1 MKVGTIFDHPI
12 EGTDKTVKLIA
23 IPDRE
28 EGCKGC
34 VFVFDGGDCHSK
46 LLGRRDC
53 AITGSCTQEESI
65 IYKFLEDH
73 SPSASASPEIESL
86 IFSYL
91 SENKVPALP
100 LEEGFK
106 AIEVEGRMFVD
117 ITIQSILTKEGSV
130 RVFLEYKEAP
140 YQINIPLIDLISFV
154 FARLRQIKTYRF
166 I

>member
-23 IPDRE
+23 IPDGE
-28 EGCKGC
+28 EECKGC
-34 VFVFDGGDCHSK
+34 IFASDGRDCYSK

-53 AITGSCTQEESI
+53 AMTGSCTQENI
-65 IYKFLEDH
+65 IYKLLEDH
-73 SPSASASPEIESL
+73 SPSASPETESL

-91 SENKVPALP
+91 SENKVSALP

-106 AIEVEGRMFVD
+106 TIEVEGRMFVD
-117 ITIQSILTKEGSV
+117 ITIQSILTEESSV

-154 FARLRQIKTYRF
+154 FAKLRQINTHRF

>member
-23 IPDRE
+23 IPDRG

-34 VFVFDGGDCHSK
+34 IFAFDGGCYSK

-53 AITGSCTQEESI
+53 AMTGSCAQENI
-65 IYKFLEDH
+65 IYKLLEDH
-73 SPSASASPEIESL
+73 NPSASPEIESL

-91 SENKVPALP
+91 SENKVSALP

-117 ITIQSILTKEGSV
+117 ITIQSILTEEGSV

-154 FARLRQIKTYRF
+154 FAKLRQIKTHRF

>member
-28 EGCKGC
+28 EGGCKGC
-34 VFVFDGGDCHSK
+34 IFAFDGGDCYSK

-53 AITGSCTQEESI
+53 TITGSCTQEESI
-65 IYKFLEDH
+65 IYKLLEDH
-73 SPSASASPEIESL
+73 SPSASPETESL

-117 ITIQSILTKEGSV
+117 ITIQSILTEEGSV

-154 FARLRQIKTYRF
+154 FAKLRQINTHRF